1 MISEL
6 AVLRVLEL
14 SDNRVEDISDLLYL
28 KYLERLYLSKIYNI

>member
-14 SDNRVEDISDLLYL
+14 SDNRVEEISDLLHL
-28 KYLERLYLSKIYNI
+28 KYLERLYLSIVSNI

>member
-14 SDNRVEDISDLLYL
+14 SDNRVEDISDLLHF
-28 KYLERLYLSKIYNI
+28 KYLERLYLSNIDKI